1 MAKIPAVDKRNLPP
15 GVLENAQT
23 ISDFAANN
31 GGECQ
36 QYVQE
41 PRPNYNKPTDFEHDL
56 AGGKFNNWIIVGRDR
71 PRDPCSGYGGK
82 GDTQSSC
89 IDIIAGMSGR
99 FARTENKK
107 GEKLL
112 TNKSPELDAA
122 RIYISQRTDIDKN
135 FSLPAGSIGRMDT
148 RSGIAI
154 KADGVRIIGREGIKL
169 VTGTDTYNSACMKV
183 DGIMGIDLI
192 AGNDDTDLQPMVKG
206 YNLKFALREIIELV
220 ADLNGIMLTQLA
232 NYNKMLNFLA
242 VHTHVSTAPGNP
254 TSPSLDLATAC
265 VNEFLFKST
274 PTLTDLVSHQ
284 TNCINVEQNYLWD
297 WGEGHILSDYNNTN

>member
-1 MAKIPAVDKRNLPP
+1 MAKIPAVDKQNLPI
-15 GVLENAQT
+15 GILVKAQS
-23 ISDFAANN
+23 IEGFAENN

-36 QYVQE
+36 QYIQE
-41 PRPNYNKPTDFEHDL
+41 PRPNYNKPTDFENDL

-82 GDTQSSC
+82 GDTQSGC
-89 IDIIAGMSGR
+89 IDIITGMSGR
-99 FARTENKK
+99 FARTEDKN
-107 GEKLL
+107 GNKLL

-135 FSLPAGSIGRMDT
+135 FSLPAGSIGKLNT

-169 VTGTDTYNSACMKV
+169 VTATDTYNSAGMKI
-183 DGIMGIDLI
+183 DGVMGIDLI
-192 AGNDDTDLQPMVKG
+192 AGNDDSDLQPLVKG
-206 YNLKFALREIIELV
+206 YDLKFALREIIELI
-220 ADLNGIMLTQLA
+220 ADLNGIVLTQMS
-232 NYNKMLNFLA
+232 NYIKILNMMS

-254 TSPSLDLATAC
+254 TSPSLDLATYC
-265 VNEFLFKST
+265 INEFLIKS
-274 PTLTDLVSHQ
+274 PKIMTDLVAHQ
-284 TNCINVEQNYLWD
+284 ENCIKVEQEYLWD

>member
-1 MAKIPAVDKRNLPP
+1 MAKIPAVDKGNLLDRL
-15 GVLENAQT
+15 VEKAQVKA
-23 ISDFAANN
+23 DFAENN

-36 QYVQE
+36 QYIQE
-41 PRPNYNKPTDFEHDL
+41 PRPNYNKPTDFEHDI
-56 AGGKFNNWIIVGRDR
+56 AGGKFNNFIIIGRDR

-82 GDTQSSC
+82 GDTQSAC
-89 IDIIAGMSGR
+89 IDIIAGMTGR
-99 FARTENKK
+99 FARTHDKK
-107 GEKLL
+107 GQKLL

-122 RIYISQRTDIDKN
+122 RIYISQRTDVDKN
-135 FSLPAGSIGRMDT
+135 FNLPAGSIGKLNT
-148 RSGIAI
+148 RSAIAM

-192 AGNDDTDLQPMVKG
+192 AGNDDEDLQPLVKG
-206 YNLKFALREIIELV
+206 DNLKFALREIIELI
-220 ADLNGIMLTQLA
+220 ADLNGIMVTQLS
-232 NYNKMLNFLA
+232 NYTKMLNMIS

-265 VNEFLFKST
+265 LNEFLFKVT
-274 PTLTDLVSHQ
+274 PLMTDLVDHQ
-284 TNCINVEQNYLWD
+284 KNCVSTEQMFLWD